1 VTPAI
6 VGRIVADIR
15 KKIERSANVI
25 PAANIQP
32 NRHAVCCW
40 GGSACLK
47 QSYLGGGMNQQAS
60 GDPKLLIPQLRSFY
74 DWVNPLSWLLVR
86 VTVGLMLLPHGWPK
100 FVAGISA
107 TAAATLAK
115 RGIQPAEP
123 LAVVLIALETL
134 GGLCIALGLFTRFWA
149 AAVTIEMAVITY
161 QYLPAGFGW
170 TKPGYE
176 YPLMWGLIMLAVALR
191 GGGPYSLDRLLGRE
205 L

>member
-1 VTPAI
+1 
-6 VGRIVADIR
+6 
-15 KKIERSANVI
+15 
-25 PAANIQP
+25 
-32 NRHAVCCW
+32 
-40 GGSACLK
+40 
-47 QSYLGGGMNQQAS
+47 MNQAAS
-60 GDPKLLIPQLRSFY
+60 SDPKLLIPQLRSFY
-74 DWVNPLSWLLVR
+74 DRANPLSWLLVR

-107 TAAATLAK
+107 TAASTLAK

-123 LAVVLIALETL
+123 LAAVLITLETL
-134 GGLCIALGLFTRFWA
+134 GGVCIALGLFTRFWA

-161 QYLPAGFGW
+161 HYLPAGFGW

-176 YPLMWGLIMLAVALR
+176 YPLMWGLIMLAVLLR